1 MSSFKPNCRA
11 LVLVTYFYFIV
22 FGNKRGIQE
31 TDEKIAE
38 CRIFLKKVFSLNFSS
53 VGKGPFLIHKAKNT
67 MYAPYKVFAFMKDFI
82 FEHPVNQLTKSILN
96 TSKQR
101 IL

>member
-1 MSSFKPNCRA
+1 MFSFKPNSKA

-38 CRIFLKKVFSLNFSS
+38 CRIFLKKVRECS
-53 VGKGPFLIHKAKNT
+53 VLLKF
-67 MYAPYKVFAFMKDFI
+67 
-82 FEHPVNQLTKSILN
+82 
-96 TSKQR
+96 
-101 IL
+101 